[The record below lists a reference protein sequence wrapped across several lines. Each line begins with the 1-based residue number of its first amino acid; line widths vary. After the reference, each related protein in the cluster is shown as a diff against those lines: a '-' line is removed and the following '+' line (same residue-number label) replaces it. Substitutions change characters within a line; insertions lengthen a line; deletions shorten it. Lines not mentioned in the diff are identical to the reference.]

1 MTTVESAPRIAVV
14 IPCYRVRDHIMQ
26 VVTAIGDEVDRIYV
40 IDDSCPEKT
49 GDFVEANASD
59 DRVCVLRNQS
69 RSGVG
74 GATLA
79 GYRRALE
86 DGCDVI
92 VKLDGDGQMDPGTIP
107 RLIDPVLSGTADY
120 AKGNRF
126 FRLEDLREMPWVRLV
141 GNGILSFLTKLSTG
155 YWDLFDPTNGFTAI
169 HATVARALP
178 LDKISR
184 GYFFESDMLFRLATI
199 RAVVTDVP
207 MPAQYAG
214 GASNLRIARVIGPF
228 LAKHSI
234 NTFKRMFYGYFLR
247 SFNIA
252 SVELLVGFALV
263 GFGTTVGVREWLRS
277 AREQIDSSSGTVMLA
292 ALPVILGFQML
303 IAFQNYDMQSQPR
316 TPLHP
321 QLRDATSRSFS
332 RRAPSSSTD
341 PKESRDSLGRS

>member
-1 MTTVESAPRIAVV
+1 LEKIRPTTTVESAPRIAVV
-14 IPCYRVRDHIMQ
+14 IPCYCVRGHVLEVIG
-26 VVTAIGDEVDRIYV
+26 AIGDEVDRIYV
-40 IDDSCPEKT
+40 VDDSCPERT
-49 GDFVEANASD
+49 GDFVEANATD
-59 DRVCVLRNQS
+59 PRVHVVRNPS

-79 GYRRALE
+79 GYRRALD

-92 VKLDGDGQMDPGTIP
+92 VKLDGDGQMDPGIIP
-107 RLIDPVLSGTADY
+107 RLVAPVLTGKADY

-126 FRLEDLREMPWVRLV
+126 FRLEDLREMPWPRLA

-178 LDKISR
+178 LDKISH

-207 MPAQYAG
+207 MAALYAG
-214 GASNLRIARVIGPF
+214 GESSLRISRVVGPF
-228 LAKHSI
+228 LVKHSI

-252 SVELLVGFALV
+252 SVELLLGFALIT
-263 GFGTTVGVREWLRS
+263 FGGTVGVREWMRS

-292 ALPVILGFQML
+292 ALPLILGFQML

-321 QLRDATSRSFS
+321 QLWDTASHGFAGQRSGASSRN
-332 RRAPSSSTD
+332 
-341 PKESRDSLGRS
+341 

>member
-14 IPCYRVRDHIMQ
+14 IPCYRVRDDVLQ
-26 VVTAIGDEVDRIYV
+26 VVAAIGDEVNSVYV
-40 IDDSCPEKT
+40 VDDSCPEKT
-49 GDFVEANASD
+49 GDFVEANCSD
-59 DRVCVLRNQS
+59 DRVCVLRNSS
-69 RSGVG
+69 RLGVG

-92 VKLDGDGQMDPGTIP
+92 VKIDGDGQMNPGSIP

-126 FRLEDLREMPWVRLV
+126 FRLEDLREMPWVRLF

-207 MPAQYAG
+207 MSAQYAG
-214 GASNLRIARVIGPF
+214 GASNLRISRVVGPF

-252 SVELLVGFALV
+252 SVELALGFALI
-263 GFGTTVGVREWLRS
+263 GFGGTVGIREWMRS

-321 QLRDATSRSFS
+321 QLWDEASRSFS

-341 PKESRDSLGRS
+341 PAKSRDSLGRS

>member
-1 MTTVESAPRIAVV
+1 MTAVEPTPRIAVV
-14 IPCYRVRDHIMQ
+14 IPCYGVRSHILDVIQ
-26 VVTAIGDEVDRIYV
+26 AIGEDVERIYV
-40 IDDSCPEKT
+40 VDDCCPEKT
-49 GDFVEANASD
+49 GDYVAAQTSD
-59 DRVCVLRNQS
+59 RRVRVLRNDS

-92 VKLDGDGQMDPGTIP
+92 VKLDGDGQMNPGIIP
-107 RLIDPVLSGTADY
+107 RLVNPVVAGKADY

-126 FRLEDLREMPWVRLV
+126 FRLEDLRAMPWVRLA
-141 GNGILSFLTKLSTG
+141 GNGILSFLTKLSSG
-155 YWDLFDPTNGFTAI
+155 YWDLFDQTNGFTAI

-184 GYFFESDMLFRLATI
+184 CYFFESDMLFRLATI
-199 RAVVTDVP
+199 RAVVADVP
-207 MPAQYAG
+207 MTARYAG
-214 GASNLRIARVIGPF
+214 GESNLRISRVVGPF
-228 LAKHSI
+228 LVKHTI
-234 NTFKRMFYGYFLR
+234 NTFKRLFYWYFLR

-252 SVELLVGFALV
+252 SVELLLGFTLIT
-263 GFGTTVGVREWLRS
+263 FGGTVGVREWMRS

-321 QLRDATSRSFS
+321 QLWDTAAQRISS
-332 RRAPSSSTD
+332 RAPSSSTD
-341 PKESRDSLGRS
+341 REGSRDSLGRS